1 VVHLSS
7 GISNDLDVLGQ
18 EFVPVLSGD

>member
-1 VVHLSS
+1 VVHLRS

-18 EFVPVLSGD
+18 EFVPVLSGG